1 MALLKKILTS
11 LIIANLFIGTINSMS
26 NGFNLSKN
34 SISSA
39 LKEFPQ
45 ARGVSFSLL
54 TTTPKKPISI
64 LQPWS
69 TVFSST
75 KHMEIAFK
83 NEIEKQ
89 DAKHMIEKYLAVI
102 QYKTELKA
110 CLTDSDY
117 SLVLA
122 EFDAVMSQSNRSE
135 SEHLTKTDGMIL
147 KLTSGL
153 LEIKNTFE
161 HLTDL
166 KSKSDLLMQ
175 FFSSNSMPEKLDP
188 EEVTNLTKNRYQKE
202 QLENAITKIDEL
214 LIKNIC
220 YPDQL
225 MSEDVSTLIRAKI
238 KTRLLRCSELSGQQL
253 HDLSVEIVDI
263 VNSEYVSNIDQKW
276 NRAITFPVFLGI
288 QASEFKDQKV
298 SNISLQIT
306 NYSKAINY
314 LLTTQKLWQY
324 QEALHKQPLAKII
337 WLAIE
342 KKVNEQITE
351 ELATKEFCKLT
362 IEEQNILKRLYP
374 NSTIYQLIFYNQL
387 LSLSNKLDRIQQDE
401 FAFSKLLAIA
411 RISYKLINL
420 LELKKTNYQTSDTN
434 LWLDYFRTQLTN
446 Y

>member
-1 MALLKKILTS
+1 M
-11 LIIANLFIGTINSMS
+11 IIANLFIGTINSMS

-45 ARGVSFSLL
+45 ARGVSFSLFN
-54 TTTPKKPISI
+54 TTPKKPISI
-64 LQPWS
+64 LQPWLN
-69 TVFSST
+69 VFSST

-89 DAKHMIEKYLAVI
+89 DAKRMIEKYLTAI
-102 QYKTELKA
+102 KYKTELKA

-117 SLVLA
+117 TLVLA
-122 EFDAVMSQSNRSE
+122 EFDAAMSQSNRSE
-135 SEHLTKTDGMIL
+135 LEHLTKTDGMISAFIFRLL
-147 KLTSGL
+147 K
-153 LEIKNTFE
+153 IKTAFE
-161 HLTDL
+161 ALTDL
-166 KSKSDLLMQ
+166 KSKLNLFMQ
-175 FFSSNSMPEKLDP
+175 FFSSNSMPDKLDL
-188 EEVTNLTKNRYQKE
+188 EKNTNLTKNGYQKE
-202 QLENAITKIDEL
+202 QLDNAITKIDEL

-225 MSEDVSTLIRAKI
+225 ISEDVSILIRAKI

-253 HDLSVEIVDI
+253 LDLSVEIVDI

-298 SNISLQIT
+298 SNISLQIN

-314 LLTTQKLWQY
+314 LLTTQKLWRY
-324 QEALHKQPLAKII
+324 QEALHNQPLAKII

-401 FAFSKLLAIA
+401 FIFSKLVTIA
-411 RISYKLINL
+411 RMSHKLINL
-420 LELKKTNYQTSDTN
+420 LKLKKTNYETSDTN
-434 LWLDYFRTQLTN
+434 LWVEYFRTQLKN